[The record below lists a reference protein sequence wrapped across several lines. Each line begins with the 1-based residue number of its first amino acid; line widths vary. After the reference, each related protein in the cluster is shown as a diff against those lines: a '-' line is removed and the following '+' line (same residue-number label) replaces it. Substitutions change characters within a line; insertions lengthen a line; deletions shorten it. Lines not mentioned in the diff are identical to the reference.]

1 MLLRANSRA
10 LIHHGGAGSW
20 TIDTRSTATGTPS
33 SAAKSRYH
41 REMLC
46 PKTTWCSSQVLRT
59 TFLRDFRDL
68 SQYSQQVLV
77 FPPRQEAATVDALS
91 FTFFLGLEQTQR
103 HLAQPGKVL
112 RTIAGPMSL
121 LVLAETDIQHPVQRI
136 LDPPMSAHRLEILLC
151 RPVDTPDVIADLTA
165 ADAVD
170 FAIAQNHADRGQVD
184 PQPRV
189 PDATRVFD
197 NTTCARLVPRAMDL
211 FSVTLGE
218 VDPGLAFI
226 QGLVKRFLD
235 ILIEMRLVL
244 LHGQQVLTTPLV
256 DPCGD
261 VFLTAHGINRHDGSP
276 EIQKLQQLGN
286 RRDFVRFRVSRDLAQ
301 RQVILHRP
309 GAHHVKGG
317 LTDGATSRTTLGLPI
332 DGNRPQCRLI

>member
-1 MLLRANSRA
+1 DADKAAGVRLRVGIA
-10 LIHHGGAGSW
+10 HHGLGGAGPGS
-20 TIDTRSTATGTPS
+20 GVVPGG
-33 SAAKSRYH
+33 
-41 REMLC
+41 EV
-46 PKTTWCSSQVLRT
+46 QVLRT

-189 PDATRVFD
+189 PDATR
-197 NTTCARLVPRAMDL
+197 
-211 FSVTLGE
+211 
-218 VDPGLAFI
+218 
-226 QGLVKRFLD
+226 
-235 ILIEMRLVL
+235 
-244 LHGQQVLTTPLV
+244 
-256 DPCGD
+256 
-261 VFLTAHGINRHDGSP
+261 
-276 EIQKLQQLGN
+276 
-286 RRDFVRFRVSRDLAQ
+286 
-301 RQVILHRP
+301 
-309 GAHHVKGG
+309 
-317 LTDGATSRTTLGLPI
+317 
-332 DGNRPQCRLI
+332 

>member
-1 MLLRANSRA
+1 MFSRSQRTKSA
-10 LIHHGGAGSW
+10 KAQ
-20 TIDTRSTATGTPS
+20 RS
-33 SAAKSRYH
+33 H
-41 REMLC
+41 RR
-46 PKTTWCSSQVLRT
+46 TQVLRT

-170 FAIAQNHADRGQVD
+170 FAIAQNHADRG
-184 PQPRV
+184 
-189 PDATRVFD
+189 
-197 NTTCARLVPRAMDL
+197 
-211 FSVTLGE
+211 
-218 VDPGLAFI
+218 
-226 QGLVKRFLD
+226 
-235 ILIEMRLVL
+235 
-244 LHGQQVLTTPLV
+244 
-256 DPCGD
+256 
-261 VFLTAHGINRHDGSP
+261 
-276 EIQKLQQLGN
+276 
-286 RRDFVRFRVSRDLAQ
+286 
-301 RQVILHRP
+301 
-309 GAHHVKGG
+309 
-317 LTDGATSRTTLGLPI
+317 
-332 DGNRPQCRLI
+332 